1 MLKRSRS
8 ILLGLVVTVLSA
20 ILLVTVLVPKI
31 FGLVPLAIT
40 SESMT
45 PALPVGALAV
55 VKPITPDEVPS
66 LPIGTIVTFQQ
77 KAGGP
82 YITHR
87 IVETADTTNGYLV
100 TTQGDANNVQDQ
112 PVTTEQVHGHL
123 VYSIPYAGVLSG
135 SVSGGSKGL
144 LTTVA
149 GSLLLLGALSILI
162 PELRA
167 RKQQRIAEKDEILE

>member
-1 MLKRSRS
+1 MLRRSRS
-8 ILLGLVVTVLSA
+8 ILLGLVVTALFA

-31 FGLVPLAIT
+31 FGLVPLSIT

-45 PALPVGALAV
+45 PTLPVGTLVAI
-55 VKPITPDEVPS
+55 KPIAPDEVPS
-66 LPIGTIVTFQQ
+66 LPIGTVVTFQQ
-77 KAGGP
+77 EAGGP

-87 IVETADTTNGYLV
+87 IVETAETTNGYLV
-100 TTQGDANNVQDQ
+100 TTQGDANNMQDE

-123 VYSIPYAGVLSG
+123 AYSVPYAGFLSG
-135 SVSGGSKGL
+135 STSGESKGL
-144 LTTVA
+144 ITTIA
-149 GSLLLLGALSILI
+149 GSLLLLGAVSMLI